1 MTPVYFARFQVG
13 RIDATPV
20 GPTFAY
26 DSRWLATAGAFP
38 MSLSIPLRDGT
49 FGPDVLV
56 PWLMNLLPEDPALR
70 TVGRNLGVSPQDVL
84 GLLDHMGR
92 DVAGAL
98 SLGEPRPHETEFRII
113 DGAANLERIIND
125 LPRKPFLAGDDGVSM
140 SLAGAQD
147 KLPVAKTPDG
157 LAIPLNGTPSTH
169 ILKPDTERLPG
180 SVQNEALCLTLARLC
195 GLDAASVTTGRAGAR
210 SYLLVDRFDRKT
222 DDNGTVRLHQEDFCQ
237 ALSKPPAAKYES
249 NQSGL
254 AGPSLADMFRLVDRH
269 MTAADAVALLDA
281 VIFNILVCNTDAHAK
296 NHALLLSHGSPRL
309 APLYDVM
316 CAAAWDGITANL
328 SQAVGGKNRG
338 DHIHGRHWKRQA
350 AACGLNE
357 TRVVARVAELVG
369 KVDKA
374 LPESVATVE
383 AMPAGGHVLLPR
395 FRDAIAVRC
404 ARVSRNLDD

>member
-1 MTPVYFARFQVG
+1 MMADWWKRHVVGGEEPDIDPVRDY
-13 RIDATPV
+13 P
-20 GPTFAY
+20 
-26 DSRWLATAGAFP
+26 
-38 MSLSIPLRDGT
+38 SLNR
-49 FGPDVLV
+49 V
-56 PWLMNLLPEDPALR
+56 WAPA
-70 TVGRNLGVSPQDVL
+70 LGVSIEAD
-84 GLLDHMGR
+84 GR
-92 DVAGAL
+92 
-98 SLGEPRPHETEFRII
+98 
-113 DGAANLERIIND
+113 
-125 LPRKPFLAGDDGVSM
+125 M
-140 SLAGAQD
+140 
-147 KLPVAKTPDG
+147 
-157 LAIPLNGTPSTH
+157 
-169 ILKPDTERLPG
+169 
-180 SVQNEALCLTLARLC
+180 
-195 GLDAASVTTGRAGAR
+195 
-210 SYLLVDRFDRKT
+210 
-222 DDNGTVRLHQEDFCQ
+222 
-237 ALSKPPAAKYES
+237 
-249 NQSGL
+249 
-254 AGPSLADMFRLVDRH
+254 
-269 MTAADAVALLDA
+269 LDA

-395 FRDAIAVRC
+395 FRDAIAARC